1 MISPVPG
8 APEELELDELDE
20 LDELELDE
28 FELEE
33 LDALEDPD
41 ELEEPPQAASIPAIN
56 TAAITEVWLGI
67 TNPSILKFFMTKD
80 CNRATPQQNVR
91 AFALRPYLVLFVPI
105 GAETQG

>member
-8 APEELELDELDE
+8 APEELE

-41 ELEEPPQAASIPAIN
+41 EFEEPPQAASIPAIN

-67 TNPSILKFFMTKD
+67 TNP
-80 CNRATPQQNVR
+80 
-91 AFALRPYLVLFVPI
+91 
-105 GAETQG
+105 